1 MNQKKQSILKRVE
14 LCVYGICS
22 ALFAAAFFF
31 GVLYPEYGLPAEAY
45 RICAETQGS
54 VVQENVPQK
63 SVMQENVPQESTPQ
77 DSAAQESTPQD
88 GATHQHLDSAQENA
102 EQENAPQ
109 ESAAEKDKVRQRF
122 DAVAE
127 MPMRETETKKI
138 HFTSYFYKC
147 LKNS

>member
-45 RICAETQGS
+45 RICAETQES
-54 VVQENVPQK
+54 AIQK
-63 SVMQENVPQESTPQ
+63 
-77 DSAAQESTPQD
+77 SAAQESTPQD

>member
-45 RICAETQGS
+45 RICAETQES
-54 VVQENVPQK
+54 AIQK
-63 SVMQENVPQESTPQ
+63 
-77 DSAAQESTPQD
+77 SAAQESTPQD

-109 ESAAEKDKVRQRF
+109 ENALQENAPQENAAQKDKVLQRF

>member
-1 MNQKKQSILKRVE
+1 MKPNKQSMLKRVE

-88 GATHQHLDSAQENA
+88 GATHQHFRSAQETSA
-102 EQENAPQ
+102 QE
-109 ESAAEKDKVRQRF
+109 EKVRQRF

>member
-45 RICAETQGS
+45 RICAETQES
-54 VVQENVPQK
+54 AIQK
-63 SVMQENVPQESTPQ
+63 SAAQESTPQ
-77 DSAAQESTPQD
+77 DSAAQDSTPQD
-88 GATHQHLDSAQENA
+88 GATHQHFRSAQETSA
-102 EQENAPQ
+102 QE
-109 ESAAEKDKVRQRF
+109 EKARQRF

-127 MPMRETETKKI
+127 TPMRETETKKI
-138 HFTSYFYKC
+138 YFTSYFYKC

>member
-1 MNQKKQSILKRVE
+1 MKPNKQSMLKRVE

-45 RICAETQGS
+45 RICAETQES
-54 VVQENVPQK
+54 AIQK
-63 SVMQENVPQESTPQ
+63 
-77 DSAAQESTPQD
+77 SAAQESTPQD